1 MIKKGNV
8 LDSFKIKSFNVS
20 GEGSKTLLC
29 NLNRCYIMFFG
40 LDFDG
45 GID

>member
-1 MIKKGNV
+1 MTEKGNV
-8 LDSFKIKSFNVS
+8 LDYFKIKPFSVS
-20 GEGSKTLLC
+20 GDVSKTLLC